1 MESWIKEKWRQNL
14 SDLGLLWLRVS
25 FGLTMAYLH
34 GLPKLLNFSERADSF
49 RDPLGIGSAPSLF
62 LAMGAEFFCSLLLV
76 VGLFTRAAALPLLFT
91 MFVIVF
97 IVQPGD
103 GMSGAREVALL
114 FGFCYLTLML
124 TGPGKYS
131 LDHLW
136 MKRRQGKEAKT
147 QE

>member
-1 MESWIKEKWRQNL
+1 MESWIKEQWRQNL
-14 SDLGLLWLRVS
+14 NDLGLLWLRVT

-34 GLPKLLNFSERADSF
+34 GLPKLLNFSERADTF

-76 VGLFTRAAALPLLFT
+76 LGLFTRAAALPLLFT

-97 IVQPGD
+97 IVQAGND
-103 GMSGAREVALL
+103 MSGSREVAVL
-114 FGFCYLTLML
+114 FGLCYLTLML

-131 LDHLW
+131 LDHIW
-136 MKRRQGKEAKT
+136 MKRREKKAEGP